1 MALLYLLILS
11 AGVVASLPLELT
23 PARDLMRV
31 QREADSGSMVLVS
44 TQGGEGVPTA
54 NRRQDVVDVDVPA
67 GEAVDIFY
75 R

>member
-1 MALLYLLILS
+1 MALLYLILS
-11 AGVVASLPLELT
+11 AGVVASLPMELT
-23 PARDLMRV
+23 PAMRV

-44 TQGGEGVPTA
+44 TVATQGGEGVPTA